1 MIVKWRIYEGNA
13 LHCTISRLTRYT
25 LAAMAGL
32 LLGGAAMSAKAQS
45 HPGTRVYTNASPSTV
60 AIQKAKAANPVD
72 TGSANATGTGDNA
85 GASSNGNPN
94 RKPVS
99 AAMARTIAAARPQA
113 EKTSFYS
120 ADAAGGKGVRLS
132 AIWVRAAIA
141 AVNDPQRKPTVI
153 VMHSCGGLYSIVQRD
168 KSYMTPRNA
177 MMARE
182 LRNAGY
188 NVLLPDS
195 LSARGK
201 RSVCTESLQ
210 QREASTAERAR
221 DIQGALRWLATQDDV
236 DTDRIALLGWAHGG
250 SAVMKAL
257 GNMRSQVRTQKMPLP
272 KAGVAFYPDCA
283 PLAKSALPY
292 KPAAPLL
299 ILMGDADD
307 WSPAA
312 ACASLTKVKNGV
324 SPITLNVY
332 ADSYHEFDAPGMPIQ
347 VRMDVPNPQHP
358 GRGVTSGG
366 NSETA
371 IQAYKDTFQFLDAQL
386 GRDPAA
392 GASPE
397 HPAVKAAL
405 QAAIPPPA
413 EQYAGPGNTYVYK

>member
-1 MIVKWRIYEGNA
+1 M
-13 LHCTISRLTRYT
+13 HCTISRLTRFT
-25 LAAMAGL
+25 LAASAGL
-32 LLGGAAMSAKAQS
+32 LLGSAVMDAGAQS

-60 AIQKAKAANPVD
+60 AITEAKAANTDD
-72 TGSANATGTGDNA
+72 TGSANAAGAAGTGAN
-85 GASSNGNPN
+85 
-94 RKPVS
+94 KPVS
-99 AAMARTIAAARPQA
+99 AAMARAIAAARPQA
-113 EKTSFYS
+113 EKTSFFS
-120 ADAAGGKGVRLS
+120 ADAAGGKGIKLS
-132 AIWVRAAIA
+132 AIWVRAVTA

-257 GNMRSQVRTQKMPLP
+257 GNMQSAAPSQNQTRHARTTDRMPRP
-272 KAGVAFYPDCA
+272 KAGIAFYPDCA

-312 ACASLTKVKNGV
+312 TCASLTKVKSGV

-371 IQAYKDTFQFLDAQL
+371 IQAYKDTFQFLETQL
-386 GRDPAA
+386 GTPPGR
-392 GASPE
+392 STE
-397 HPAVKAAL
+397 HPAVKATL

-413 EQYAGPGNTYVYK
+413 EQYAGPGNTYAYK